1 MKSTVP
7 VFADATQKTTQ
18 KASLGERIIS
28 MIADNKSI
36 TQKELALNLS
46 LSVNTVKEYI
56 TKLKKENKLLRIG
69 SDRNGY
75 WEVVED
81 KK

>member
-1 MKSTVP
+1 
-7 VFADATQKTTQ
+7 
-18 KASLGERIIS
+18 